1 MDLHQAALW
10 KAAPDK
16 KTANLEKHGGFE
28 LVPITGA
35 LECGIGQE
43 DRESGEE
50 QRLRTGTDYV
60 ISRRTQSCWHQVG
73 VQNQGGQYLQ
83 GSACRARVFENPRRR
98 LRWHLRSRTQAP
110 EHPHDARNHGG
121 AGLRGAHA
129 GRIDRISQHRRQRGH
144 VRQHGARLK
153 DRRQSKSSSRHEASK
168 EI

>member
-50 QRLRTGTDYV
+50 QRLRTSTDYV

-73 VQNQGGQYLQ
+73 V
-83 GSACRARVFENPRRR
+83 
-98 LRWHLRSRTQAP
+98 
-110 EHPHDARNHGG
+110 
-121 AGLRGAHA
+121 
-129 GRIDRISQHRRQRGH
+129 
-144 VRQHGARLK
+144 
-153 DRRQSKSSSRHEASK
+153 
-168 EI
+168 